1 MTILDRALDA
11 PVPPSAAAEPPL
23 AAGVLRR
30 PAYDRAVASPLFRR
44 MEAFSA
50 AFLATHRRALA
61 RYGRRWG
68 ADPLH
73 HVTRQWEY
81 PFVGSQLLA
90 MRAAGEPTR
99 TLLDA
104 GSGTTFFPY
113 FLADAWPDARIE
125 CLDQDPMVRDTHA
138 RLGAPAGDRVRCE
151 AGDLHALPYDAGR
164 FDAVYC
170 ISVLEHTRDYRAI
183 LDEFHRVLRPGGRFV
198 GTFDVSL
205 DGRSDIT
212 REGAA
217 DLLAALGERFTPLDA
232 PAPEAVAGLDDPDAV
247 TTARLRAT
255 HARFM
260 PWKRTWRTFVASLA
274 RGRYPHRQF
283 YDIGVIAGVYR
294 KD

>member
-1 MTILDRALDA
+1 
-11 PVPPSAAAEPPL
+11 
-23 AAGVLRR
+23 
-30 PAYDRAVASPLFRR
+30 

-50 AFLATHRRALA
+50 RFLADNRRALA

-81 PFVGSQLLA
+81 PFVGSQLDR
-90 MRAAGEPTR
+90 MRDAGEPTK
-99 TLLDA
+99 TVLDA

-113 FLADAWPDARIE
+113 FVADSWPDAVVE
-125 CLDQDPMVRDTHA
+125 CIDQDAMVRDTHRRLTSPA
-138 RLGAPAGDRVRCE
+138 RARVRCE
-151 AGDLHALPYDAGR
+151 TGDLHALPYDAGR
-164 FDAVYC
+164 FDAIYC

-183 LDEFHRVLRPGGRFV
+183 LAEFARVLRPGGRLM

-205 DGRSDIT
+205 DGRSEIT
-212 REGAA
+212 REGAS
-217 DLLAALGERFTPLDA
+217 DLLVALRDRFTPVDA
-232 PAPEAVAGLDDPDAV
+232 PGPEAVAGLDDPSAV
-247 TTARLRAT
+247 TTGRLRDS
-255 HARFM
+255 HAQFM